1 MSAAADRDPEPGSAP
16 PRPRLAGARGFSLIE
31 VLIALSILLVGGVSI
46 LAVFALAGYH
56 GIQRQIEANVDR
68 LRQEVATVAQDV
80 LDSSPA
86 DRPPPAV
93 KDRATSRPGYT
104 MSIDYAKSPN
114 GDPAWVAKIT
124 ISYRGQELSQGLLP
138 PVWLH
143 RSTLDPGALDP
154 RSGRPPR

>member
-1 MSAAADRDPEPGSAP
+1 MSAAASRDRDRTSQERRRA
-16 PRPRLAGARGFSLIE
+16 RAGGFSLIE

-46 LAVFALAGYH
+46 LAVFALAGFH
-56 GIQRQIEANVDR
+56 GIRRQIEANVDR

-80 LDSSPA
+80 LDSTPA

-104 MSIDYAKSPN
+104 VSVEYARSPN
-114 GDPAWVAKIT
+114 GDPSWVARIT

-143 RSTLDPGALDP
+143 RSILDPGALEP
-154 RSGRPPR
+154 RAGRSRP